1 MRKERTPAITHPF
14 KSKLLLLDNKTVWA
28 LKSNFKKNNPNQKK
42 KTTIK
47 KQKKKNTKQNFLN
60 QNFKDPLCK
69 I

>member
-1 MRKERTPAITHPF
+1 MRKERTPAANHPF

-28 LKSNFKKNNPNQKK
+28 LKSNLKKTNPNQKR
-42 KTTIK
+42 KTII
-47 KQKKKNTKQNFLN
+47 KKKNTKQNFLN

>member
-42 KTTIK
+42 KTTIEK
-47 KQKKKNTKQNFLN
+47 KTKKTQNRIF
-60 QNFKDPLCK
+60 
-69 I
+69 